1 MILYVLARKP
11 VLSDEFAGPTSF
23 PSAGR
28 RGRRR
33 ADRAGRRQPPLRLPR
48 VRPPHR
54 SRPRFLPQGRDGND
68 ELSAIGNRNYLYV
81 CPASAL
87 PTPLD
92 LVFFR
97 RATAATIRARPAA
110 PAISSMSASPEPAD
124 GRRRGRATSPSPS
137 PPFLPRPPAVP
148 LPFLRPSLSSLPP
161 PARRTAP
168 KKSKKNT
175 LLL

>member
-1 MILYVLARKP
+1 M
-11 VLSDEFAGPTSF
+11 TSF
-23 PSAGR
+23 SSAGQQ
-28 RGRRR
+28 GQRR
-33 ADRAGRRQPPLRLPR
+33 ADRDRRLQPPRCVPRVLPLTIPDLQLPLRLPR